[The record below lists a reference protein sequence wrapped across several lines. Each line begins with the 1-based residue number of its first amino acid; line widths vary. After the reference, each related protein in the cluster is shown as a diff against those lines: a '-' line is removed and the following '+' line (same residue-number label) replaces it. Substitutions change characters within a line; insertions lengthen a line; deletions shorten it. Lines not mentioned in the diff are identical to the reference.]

1 MSSLSKRFK
10 YSGKTH
16 EMVWIYEGMREII
29 ASYLSA
35 SICAISPDAIYVYS
49 ALVNDMDALREEIAK
64 IIPERYIPPLIWV
77 EDHRELI
84 YLGELALCIE
94 KLTNPR
100 PHRKW

>member
-1 MSSLSKRFK
+1 M
-10 YSGKTH
+10 
-16 EMVWIYEGMREII
+16 
-29 ASYLSA
+29 A

-64 IIPERYIPPLIWV
+64 TIPERYIPPLIWV